1 MFSNL
6 VQGNILHGLD
16 TRKEFKLFAA
26 PITKTSAPYPS
37 YIKNNGVQ
45 IPTMVVDISATINGE
60 NREFKQVPS
69 NISIADFGSIG
80 FVLADS
86 KDSLKVHVNSMVETK
101 KQLINNIELEK
112 RLYEQYSNIADE
124 LNGTLAMKQ
133 ENEELKAIR
142 AELAEYKTMLKEFIT
157 SSKVEN
163 NKQRKDKDN
172 AYNEIS

>member
-6 VQGNILHGLD
+6 VQGNILYGLD
-16 TRKEFKLFAA
+16 TREDFKMFES

-45 IPTMVVDISATINGE
+45 IPCMVVDISATVNGE

-80 FVLADS
+80 FILADS
-86 KDSLKVHVNSMVETK
+86 KDSLKVHVNSMVATK
-101 KQLINNIELEK
+101 KQLISNIELEK

-124 LNGTLAMKQ
+124 LNGVTASKQ
-133 ENEELKAIR
+133 ENEEIKALR
-142 AELAEYKTMLKEFIT
+142 SELAEYKEMLKEVIAL
-157 SSKVEN
+157 
-163 NKQRKDKDN
+163 NKSETKERKDIKN